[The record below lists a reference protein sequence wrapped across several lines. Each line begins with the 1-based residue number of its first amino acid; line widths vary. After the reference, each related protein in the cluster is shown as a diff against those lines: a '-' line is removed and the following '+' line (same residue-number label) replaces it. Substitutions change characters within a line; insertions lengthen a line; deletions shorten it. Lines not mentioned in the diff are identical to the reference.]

1 MQQTGLSRSTGQFE
15 TATFGSRFAAVVK
28 SQWQQLLREYRRR
41 ATARV
46 LHGLEDR
53 TLRDIG
59 LTRSE
64 IDSIVRD
71 PARERWPERVY
82 LGPRTF

>member
-1 MQQTGLSRSTGQFE
+1 MQMTAISQATGRIETGTAWSRI
-15 TATFGSRFAAVVK
+15 AAAARHR
-28 SQWQQLLREYRRR
+28 WQRVRQEYRQR

-53 TLRDIG
+53 MLKDIG
-59 LTRSE
+59 LMRSE

-71 PARERWPERVY
+71 PDRERWPKRVY
-82 LGPRTF
+82 IDLRTF

>member
-1 MQQTGLSRSTGQFE
+1 MQLTAVSQSTEQLGTVTIRSRL
-15 TATFGSRFAAVVK
+15 AAAVRDR
-28 SQWQQLLREYRRR
+28 WQQLRQEYRRR
-41 ATARV
+41 ATARL

-53 TLRDIG
+53 TLKDIG
-59 LTRSE
+59 LTRGE